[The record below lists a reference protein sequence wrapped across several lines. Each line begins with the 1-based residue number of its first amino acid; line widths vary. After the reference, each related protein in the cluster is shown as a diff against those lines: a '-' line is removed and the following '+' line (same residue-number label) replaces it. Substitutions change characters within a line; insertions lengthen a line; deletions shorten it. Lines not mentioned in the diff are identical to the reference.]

1 MYYEDDK
8 KYATVRWSVDDVLTL
23 RPDLSIDSAE
33 TFLIAHERVL
43 QDVMVEAG
51 WSALENFLDRI
62 PQEE

>member
-51 WSALENFLDRI
+51 WSALENLLDRI